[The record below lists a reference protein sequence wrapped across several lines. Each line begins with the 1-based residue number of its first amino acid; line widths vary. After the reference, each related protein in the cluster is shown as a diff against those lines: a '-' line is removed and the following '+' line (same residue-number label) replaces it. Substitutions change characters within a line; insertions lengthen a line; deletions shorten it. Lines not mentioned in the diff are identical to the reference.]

1 MAAVPDLRP
10 VEGKYEILRKLR
22 EGGMGAIFLVR
33 HRLLDEQRVVKV
45 LRSQLKEEKELRD
58 RFVREARTAIHLRHP
73 NVAQLYEFEIDAD
86 GTAYMVLEFID
97 GRTLEELIADGTA
110 GSLRLK
116 LEVASQCLRALGFLH
131 RKGFVHRD
139 IAPDNIMLTR
149 DTEGEPHVK
158 LLDLGI
164 VKVLKGE
171 EGLTG
176 TSVFL
181 GKVRYAAPE
190 QLEGNVIDARTDIYS
205 FGVLFYELLTGLHP
219 FPGRDV
225 RSVLSGHLF
234 KPPVAFDIT
243 DPEGRVPSSVR
254 ELVLTALEKDREK
267 RFASAEEFRRR
278 LEALP
283 EWRESLENTD
293 LPTAGFAAQ
302 QQAPAP
308 PAATSAQRR
317 LDERFDA
324 DRRTPAPEPSL
335 GPVPAPAAP
344 APAAEPAEPAEN
356 DAERDRRA
364 AAADGLRRR
373 VRDLTSQKRFEE
385 ARWLVLGEAFEV
397 LSARDAEGL
406 MHELEWHEASDR
418 QLKVEVALSSA
429 ESALATWDLEAARQ
443 ALDEARALVPR
454 DPRVLALA
462 KRLGDAGARKS

>member
-1 MAAVPDLRP
+1 MAAMPDLRP

-45 LRSQLKEEKELRD
+45 LRAQLKDERELRD

-73 NVAQLYEFEIDAD
+73 NVAQLYEFEVDVE

-97 GRTLEELIADGTA
+97 GRTIEELIAAGGG

-149 DTEGEPHVK
+149 DPEGAPHVK

-164 VKVLKGE
+164 VKVLKGD

-176 TSVFL
+176 ASVFL

-190 QLEGNVIDARTDIYS
+190 QLEGGAIDARTDLYS
-205 FGVLFYELLTGLHP
+205 FGVLLYELMTGIHP
-219 FPGRDV
+219 YPGRDV

-234 KPPVAFDIT
+234 KPPVPFEVS
-243 DPEGRVPSSVR
+243 DPDDHVPASVR
-254 ELVLTALEKDREK
+254 ELILTALEKDREK

-283 EWRESLENTD
+283 EWREPLDDQD
-293 LPTAGFAAQ
+293 LPALSFDAEPRL
-302 QQAPAP
+302 PAP

-317 LDERFDA
+317 LDEHFDA
-324 DRRTPAPEPSL
+324 DRRTPPPETGVALANGARAEAAAAQAAAPEP
-335 GPVPAPAAP
+335 VEDEAAR
-344 APAAEPAEPAEN
+344 E
-356 DAERDRRA
+356 RRA

-373 VRDLTSQKRFEE
+373 VHDLIAEKRFEE

-397 LSARDAEGL
+397 LSAREADTL
-406 MHELEWHEASDR
+406 MHELEWHEASER
-418 QLKVEVALSSA
+418 QLRVEISLSTA
-429 ESALATWDLEAARQ
+429 ESALATSDFEAARQ
-443 ALDEARALVPR
+443 ALAEARALVPR

-462 KRLGDAGARKS
+462 RRLDAVG